1 MPAVRNGVFGCL
13 GVMLLFFGACKRDV
27 PPPPPATTAS
37 PATAP
42 PTERVVGPLSEADAK
57 ALATM
62 NDRLKVYVE
71 FHRKIEKTLPKLPDQ
86 ATPQQIDSNQRMF
99 EKLIRKERM
108 SAKRGDIFTPEAE
121 AVIKRLLASVFG
133 GPDGKQLKASI
144 MDENPVGLKLVVNG
158 RYPDTG
164 PYLERAATGPA
175 NAAGAER
182 GHGVSLHRRQPH
194 PARLARA
201 RHCRFHPGCISDMT
215 LERLVRPRASLAI
228 VGLALLSATA
238 VAVAERRAAG
248 GRGSASCPAQP
259 GRILQVRRPR

>member
-1 MPAVRNGVFGCL
+1 MPAVRNGVIGCL

-108 SAKRGDIFTPEAE
+108 AAKRGDIFTPEAE

-133 GPDGKQLKASI
+133 GPDGKQLQASI
-144 MDENPVGLKLVVNG
+144 MDENPVGLKLAVNG
-158 RYPDTG
+158 RYPDAVPISSVPPQVLQT
-164 PYLERAATGPA
+164 LPA
-175 NAAGAER
+175 LSEDMEY
-182 GHGVSLHRRQPH
+182 
-194 PARLARA
+194 
-201 RHCRFHPGCISDMT
+201 RFIGDNLI
-215 LERLVRPRASLAI
+215 
-228 VGLALLSATA
+228 LLDSHAHVIA
-238 VAVAERRAAG
+238 DFIPDVF
-248 GRGSASCPAQP
+248 PK
-259 GRILQVRRPR
+259 